1 MKVEAKL
8 FLYLVAFFVI
18 VAGIYTF
25 WTINADRG
33 EWVGMVGLWLTASMC
48 AMIAW
53 YLNKSGKTVD
63 FRPDDDPEGEIADHQ
78 GPYGFF
84 SPYSW
89 WPLWLGLSAAAV
101 FAGVA
106 IGWWMVLIAAP
117 FLAIAT
123 VGWVFEYFHGEKAI

>member
-8 FLYLVAFFVI
+8 FMYLVVFFVI
-18 VAGIYTF
+18 VAGIYSY
-25 WTINADRG
+25 WTITSDRG
-33 EWVGMVGLWLTASMC
+33 EWVGIVGLALTAAMC
-48 AMIAW
+48 AMTAW

-63 FRPDDDPEGEIADHQ
+63 FRPDDDPEGEIHQ
-78 GPYGFF
+78 QAGPYGFF
-84 SPYSW
+84 APYSW
-89 WPLWLGLSAAAV
+89 WPLWLALSGSAV

-106 IGWWMVLIAAP
+106 VGWWMVIIAAP